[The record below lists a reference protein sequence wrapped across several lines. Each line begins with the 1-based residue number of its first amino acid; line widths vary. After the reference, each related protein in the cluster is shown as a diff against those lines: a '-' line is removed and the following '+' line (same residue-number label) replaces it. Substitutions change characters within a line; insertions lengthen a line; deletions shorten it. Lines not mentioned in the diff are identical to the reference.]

1 MTTPYIIFSKKHCSF
16 MRPCVA
22 ENYGFI
28 RYELPFINALAVEV
42 PDEKVENLKNHHLVA
57 MMAKDMRVSKLPLET
72 GSCNNINGN
81 SSFDNGSRSFNAQH
95 EHTARQSRK
104 NGMHRSNA
112 SLAFMVSET
121 RGFGITI
128 AVIDTGVAPHYDLVK
143 PYNRIIAFKDFLNH
157 RTAPYD
163 DDGHGTHV
171 AGIAAGNAYMTGGEH
186 GAGAACMAGDG
197 HGAYAAK
204 TRTSHGMVQRNEAEA
219 VPLVASCEHAAPPTA
234 AQRHTAD
241 AVTGNSHNMRGT
253 IKHGSYG
260 HGADAAC
267 MAGGELHMPSPAAL
281 GSSVISAHD
290 ARFGR
295 FAGTA
300 PMANIAALKV
310 LDENGNGAASDIL
323 AAMQWVADNK
333 ERYNIRIVN
342 LSLGVNAY
350 DELGI
355 DPLAIAVTALTALGI
370 VVVTAAGNSGPSR
383 CSIASPGTAPA
394 AITVG
399 ACHNGEVAGFSSRGP
414 TLQGVQKPDLVA
426 PGVDIISLDAATG
439 KTYIAESGTSMAC
452 PYVAGAAACIL
463 SAAPSLS
470 PPQVKRVLY
479 RMLEPLPGA
488 HRTAQGH
495 GALIL

>member
-1 MTTPYIIFSKKHCSF
+1 

-72 GSCNNINGN
+72 GSCNNMNGN
-81 SSFDNGSRSFNAQH
+81 SSLGNGSRSFNAQH

-186 GAGAACMAGDG
+186 GAGAACMAGDM
-197 HGAYAAK
+197 Y
-204 TRTSHGMVQRNEAEA
+204 
-219 VPLVASCEHAAPPTA
+219 
-234 AQRHTAD
+234 
-241 AVTGNSHNMRGT
+241 
-253 IKHGSYG
+253 
-260 HGADAAC
+260 GADAAC

-370 VVVTAAGNSGPSR
+370 VVVTAAGNSGPGR

-426 PGVDIISLDAATG
+426 PGVDIVSLDAATG